1 MEHWKDIEG
10 YDGMYQV
17 SDLGN
22 VRSLDRINSYGRF
35 VKGRPRKQFINNATG
50 YCYVNLSKGGK
61 VANLLVHRL
70 VALAF
75 VENPNGKPT
84 VNHINE
90 NKQDNRAQNL
100 EWMTLP
106 ENLQYGTHNERSKK
120 NRVAPRGKDH
130 PAFGKFGGESRTSKG
145 KVIGVRKDDPSVIVE
160 FDSAASAARGLGL
173 STGQLCEAINGKA
186 KSCGGYYWRRC
197 NGS

>member
-10 YDGMYQV
+10 YEGMYQV

-35 VKGRPRKQFINNATG
+35 VKGRQRKQHINSVTG
-50 YCYVNLSKGGK
+50 YCYVNLSKEGK
-61 VANLLVHRL
+61 YTNLLVHRL
-70 VALAF
+70 VAMAF
-75 VENPNGKPT
+75 VKNPDGKPT

-106 ENLQYGTHNERSKK
+106 ENLQYGTHDERAKR
-120 NRVAPRGKDH
+120 NRVAPRAKDH
-130 PAFGKFGGESRTSKG
+130 PAFGKFGGASRTSKG
-145 KVIGVRKDDPSVIVE
+145 KVVGVRKDDPTVIVE
-160 FDSAASAARGLGL
+160 FDSAATAARELGL
-173 STGQLCEAINGKA
+173 STGQLCEAINGKT

-197 NGS
+197 HGS